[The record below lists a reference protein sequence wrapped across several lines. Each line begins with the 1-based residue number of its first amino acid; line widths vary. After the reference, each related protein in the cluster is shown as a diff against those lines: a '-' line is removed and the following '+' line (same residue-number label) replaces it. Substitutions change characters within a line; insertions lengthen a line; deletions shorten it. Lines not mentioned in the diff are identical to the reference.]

1 MYWVVLGE
9 AREED
14 GEEEEEEVEEEKSLL
29 SPACLDLNMT
39 LII

>member
-14 GEEEEEEVEEEKSLL
+14 GEEVEEVEEEESLL